1 MREFDFDAI
10 VEPDHCVTLQ
20 FPEDVPPGRYLIR
33 VQLELSELAD
43 PSQTP
48 GIPPAAA
55 GIIEERGELLLSA
68 PPIPGL
74 ELEVIELAA
83 EIRRENEERKL
94 GSSFEQ
100 W

>member
-1 MREFDFDAI
+1 MREFDFDSTL
-10 VEPDHCVTLQ
+10 ESDHCVTLQ

-33 VQLELSELAD
+33 VQLELSELAG

-48 GIPPAAA
+48 GIPSAAA
-55 GIIEERGELLLSA
+55 GIIEERGMLLLSA

-94 GSSFEQ
+94 GSSIER
-100 W
+100 